1 MHGMLND
8 GLRLYNCSITNA
20 VKCVPP
26 QNKPVSEEIKNC
38 NHFLLKK
45 LLKIHKNLKVII
57 ALGLIAHK
65 SIISALCLK
74 QKLYKFKHGNRT

>member
-1 MHGMLND
+1 MLND

-38 NHFLLKK
+38 NHFLK
-45 LLKIHKNLKVII
+45 LTIENHKNLKVII
-57 ALGLIAHK
+57 ALGLVAHN
-65 SIISALCLK
+65 SVLSALCLK
-74 QKLYKFKHGNRT
+74 QKLY